1 MGIAYF
7 LCPVIKRKKVHQYDI
22 KNVVAVE
29 EEEEDMYGFYKRI
42 EMQSRAKKNYMN
54 ENVRVDL
61 MDWLIQAHMDFGF
74 EQETLF
80 LAVNVVD
87 RVLSSVV
94 VSEFSEFELLVAM
107 AALVIACKYEE
118 KIFPSAIDFQ
128 DIPETYFLDIPETYF
143 PSLFGVSFTQ
153 YFTQE
158 QINSM
163 EKKILNEL
171 EWKIMVPT
179 IHSFLVELL
188 ESFGVTD
195 RLLKNMAFY
204 FGELAMNDYA
214 TNTIHPPSMIA
225 ASAIH
230 AARSR
235 ILGKNHGQ
243 EWAKTLQKKT
253 GYSKREIA
261 SCAEM
266 LLRLA
271 KMTAHGMPNRKV
283 FEKYSDS
290 TWDAVALIPS
300 KKKSSFGF
308 CFCFS

>member
-1 MGIAYF
+1 M
-7 LCPVIKRKKVHQYDI
+7 
-22 KNVVAVE
+22 

-42 EMQSRAKKNYMN
+42 EKQSRVKKNYLTY
-54 ENVRVDL
+54 NVRVIL
-61 MDWLIQAHMDFGF
+61 VDWLIQVHMDFGF

-87 RVLSSVV
+87 RSLPSVV
-94 VSEFSEFELLVAM
+94 VSWSELKLVAM

-118 KIFPSAIDFQ
+118 KRFPSAIDFQ
-128 DIPETYFLDIPETYF
+128 DMIPETYFTC
-143 PSLFGVSFTQ
+143 LFDAP
-153 YFTQE
+153 FTQE

-163 EKKILNEL
+163 EKKILNKL
-171 EWKIMVPT
+171 GWKIMVPT

-188 ESFGVTD
+188 GSFGITN
-195 RLLKNMAFY
+195 RLLNNMAFY

-214 TNTIHPPSMIA
+214 TTTLHSPSMIA

-230 AARSR
+230 AARSCIPER
-235 ILGKNHGQ
+235 SHGR
-243 EWAKTLQKKT
+243 EWAKTLQKT

-261 SCAEM
+261 SCAKM

-283 FEKYSDS
+283 FGKYSDS
-290 TWDAVALIPS
+290 TWDAVALIP
-300 KKKSSFGF
+300 
-308 CFCFS
+308 

>member
-1 MGIAYF
+1 
-7 LCPVIKRKKVHQYDI
+7 
-22 KNVVAVE
+22 
-29 EEEEDMYGFYKRI
+29 
-42 EMQSRAKKNYMN
+42 
-54 ENVRVDL
+54 
-61 MDWLIQAHMDFGF
+61 
-74 EQETLF
+74 
-80 LAVNVVD
+80 
-87 RVLSSVV
+87 
-94 VSEFSEFELLVAM
+94 
-107 AALVIACKYEE
+107 
-118 KIFPSAIDFQ
+118 
-128 DIPETYFLDIPETYF
+128 
-143 PSLFGVSFTQ
+143 
-153 YFTQE
+153 
-158 QINSM
+158 M
-163 EKKILNEL
+163 EKTILNKL

-188 ESFGVTD
+188 GSFGVTD

-230 AARSR
+230 AARSC
-235 ILGKNHGQ
+235 ILGKNHGRKR
-243 EWAKTLQKKT
+243 AKTLQKKT

-290 TWDAVALIPS
+290 TWDAVALIP
-300 KKKSSFGF
+300 
-308 CFCFS
+308 